1 MRYIQWRCSPR
12 ELTPTA
18 PSIATSAVYTYCYR
32 IYGGFK
38 LRICSHRLCIYLTQ
52 CWFRRIRLDIVL
64 RCWLIPHPPPPSQ
77 HGHPAFLKGLY
88 EKLKSTEVRSRERWI
103 LMLLLTNWRA
113 GRQDGML
120 CVGVSAFLPPAPRSP
135 PLVDGRGNCLSR
147 RPFSLA
153 HIPPLPPSQEMVD
166 ILTFKHDTARWML
179 IVKGFLIKFN
189 GVGQRE
195 VVLAVSILLEML
207 IVAFHVIGEDHMN
220 MVTALFPFG
229 SCCL

>member
-18 PSIATSAVYTYCYR
+18 PSIATSAVYTCCYR

-88 EKLKSTEVRSRERWI
+88 EKLKSTEVRRRERWI

-113 GRQDGML
+113 GQQDGML

-135 PLVDGRGNCLSR
+135 PSSGRKGELPLPAAFLLGTYTS
-147 RPFSLA
+147 P
-153 HIPPLPPSQEMVD
+153 PPLSGD
-166 ILTFKHDTARWML
+166 
-179 IVKGFLIKFN
+179 G
-189 GVGQRE
+189 GYY
-195 VVLAVSILLEML
+195 
-207 IVAFHVIGEDHMN
+207 
-220 MVTALFPFG
+220 
-229 SCCL
+229 